1 VSLEAIARATELRPN
16 LVIMDYTMP
25 HVNGLE
31 ATGKIHRFARAP
43 GVLPSTF
50 CEKVLGFAI

>member
-1 VSLEAIARATELRPN
+1 MSAEAIARATELRPH

-31 ATGKIHRFARAP
+31 ATGEIHRA
-43 GVLPSTF
+43 LPERLAFS
-50 CEKVLGFAI
+50 LYLL